1 MTATKP
7 IFVLAVALIA
17 APAFGQQM
25 FKCVKDGKMT
35 FQQMPCAPAN
45 VGERMPL
52 KSIAGSGEGLR
63 ESERGL
69 IYGMEEEEARRKAQ
83 AEAASARAEERA
95 ASARAEER
103 QPIRFSREDQAKIE
117 NLKSDL
123 TRRDTTRSQRDAISR
138 ELDRMYSKNGVEL
151 PPTIVV
157 KEKELERPRASTG
170 MRTADL
176 MGPLFAA
183 TR

>member
-1 MTATKP
+1 
-7 IFVLAVALIA
+7 
-17 APAFGQQM
+17 
-25 FKCVKDGKMT
+25 
-35 FQQMPCAPAN
+35 MPCAPAN

-83 AEAASARAEERA
+83 AEA

-170 MRTADL
+170 MRTIS
-176 MGPLFAA
+176 GPNG
-183 TR
+183 TIIRCNTVTIGTVTNEYCQ